1 MNIESILASMK
12 MREIPWNIAKEILE
26 KCDIPTSQGWDKT
39 IEKNKCCDDEVN
51 NNQVKL
57 LFKYYKELLICGD
70 KSVRFYNLKINQRD
84 SLIKYF
90 QEFQGED
97 NVFTRSYP
105 FPVSEKKLEDLPLSF
120 PELVGVESLEEGIAA
135 IYSSIRTTEQRI
147 PLKDENLLEEH
158 QTLLEEFSELIGVR
172 NLNIQT
178 FDVIWIPYQDT
189 EIELRIDCPLGT
201 TRDSYLTAHQAL
213 ISTLI
218 LQMSEE
224 VEDSPLN
231 LFPLIDKIYR
241 AKDEGRV
248 VELAFTTK
256 TASIKHEKMRRR
268 RKCLRE
274 EIYHQG
280 GTKAIQGEIDPFR
293 IGVQWE
299 VSTQKSRSFPELV
312 LNGTS
317 RMLHSTEPTLF
328 EGNIRNCADMD
339 EFNLVKNKIK
349 QYFN

>member
-1 MNIESILASMK
+1 MK

-26 KCDIPTSQGWDKT
+26 KCSIPTSQGWDKT
-39 IEKNKCCDDEVN
+39 IEKNKYCDDKVN
-51 NNQVKL
+51 NDQVNL

-70 KSVRFYNLKINQRD
+70 KSVRFYDLEINQRD
-84 SLIKYF
+84 YLIKFF
-90 QEFQGED
+90 QNFQGKN
-97 NVFTRSYP
+97 NVFTHSYP
-105 FPVSEKKLEDLPLSF
+105 FPVSEKKLEDLPLSS
-120 PELVGVESLEEGIAA
+120 PELVGVEFLEEGIAA
-135 IYSSIRTTEQRI
+135 IYSSVRTTEQRI
-147 PLKDENLLEEH
+147 SLKDENLLQEN
-158 QTLLEEFSELIGVR
+158 QTLLEKFSEVIGVR

-213 ISTLI
+213 ISTII
-218 LQMSEE
+218 LEMGMGEE
-224 VEDSPLN
+224 IEDNPLN
-231 LFPLIDKIYR
+231 LFPLIDRIYR
-241 AKDEGRV
+241 AQHEGRV

-317 RMLHSTEPTLF
+317 RMLHSTDPILS
-328 EGNIRNCADMD
+328 EGNIRNCADMY
-339 EFNLVKNKIK
+339 EFNLVKDKIK
-349 QYFN
+349 QYLY